1 MDDLNK
7 IADQIRAE
15 MSATTQARD
24 NALAASRSLIRLCA
38 LSIRAAHRSD
48 FDEARSH
55 LDEASQLAAELRA
68 TADNHPDLYYAGYT
82 QDGLKEY
89 VEANLVLALI
99 RQQPLPG
106 PTDLDVIG
114 ATYLKGLAEASTEM
128 RRRILD
134 IIRKDQQLE
143 EAERLLA
150 AMDDIYTILI
160 TFDFP
165 DNVTYGLRR
174 ATDVVR
180 GVLERTRG
188 DLTMSLRQQRLQQAL
203 QNIEQQVEK

>member
-1 MDDLNK
+1 MDDLNA

-15 MSATTQARD
+15 MSAITQARD
-24 NALAASRSLIRLCA
+24 NALAASRSLIRACA

-55 LDEASQLAAELRA
+55 LDEAGQLAAELRA
-68 TADNHPDLYYAGYT
+68 TAANHPDLYYAGYT

-89 VEANLVLALI
+89 VEAHLVLALI

-106 PTDLDVIG
+106 PADLDVIG

-188 DLTMSLRQQRLQQAL
+188 DLTMSLRQEKLQQAL
-203 QNIEQQVEK
+203 RDFEEKVNG